1 MWTFEQIGS
10 VLKVAGDKKCQ
21 EAQACLEG
29 TTCTYVFFFNFIFF
43 LTLHSKSQGAVRET
57 EQEAGRGQER
67 GWEGMD
73 RQPVK
78 NK

>member
-1 MWTFEQIGS
+1 MSLKLQETRNAKRLRLA
-10 VLKVAGDKKCQ
+10 LKVPLAHM
-21 EAQACLEG
+21 
-29 TTCTYVFFFNFIFF
+29 FFFNFIFF

-67 GWEGMD
+67 GVGGMD

>member
-29 TTCTYVFFFNFIFF
+29 TTCTYVFFNFIFF

>member
-29 TTCTYVFFFNFIFF
+29 TTCTYVFFLNFMFF
-43 LTLHSKSQGAVRET
+43 LAEE
-57 EQEAGRGQER
+57 EQSGKLNKRLEGGRRG

>member
-43 LTLHSKSQGAVRET
+43 QLCIANLREQSGKLNKRR
-57 EQEAGRGQER
+57 EGGRRG